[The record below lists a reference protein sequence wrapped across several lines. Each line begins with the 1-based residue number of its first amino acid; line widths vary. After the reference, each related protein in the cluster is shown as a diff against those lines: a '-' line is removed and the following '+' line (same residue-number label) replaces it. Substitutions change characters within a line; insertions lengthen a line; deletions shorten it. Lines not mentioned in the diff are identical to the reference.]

1 MERRIFGQNSFI
13 GVYIHCI
20 IIIHLFMWHSLDIH
34 HFELNSYFHVPI
46 LNIKVHHHDAT
57 RCTMVELRTY
67 RGHRGI
73 LHGDWGQVHHSL
85 LNCIYEGHKGCPHLL
100 HCELRTNTMALYF
113 VTALSRRFH
122 IPPPPPS
129 AFLMWNGQMII
140 HKNLAY
146 QWYPALK
153 IEFLDIPT
161 YLSSLNLLHLRDD
174 EGCGLACWKEMRG
187 RNIEIELAS

>member
-100 HCELRTNTMALYF
+100 HCELRNAMALYF
-113 VTALSRRFH
+113 VTAISH
-122 IPPPPPS
+122 YPPPPPQCFFDVKWTDDYS
-129 AFLMWNGQMII
+129 QKFGISMISSSEDWI
-140 HKNLAY
+140 FGH
-146 QWYPALK
+146 
-153 IEFLDIPT
+153 T
-161 YLSSLNLLHLRDD
+161 YLSLEPEPVASEGWWRLWASLL
-174 EGCGLACWKEMRG
+174 E
-187 RNIEIELAS
+187 RNERQKHWNWIS

>member
-34 HFELNSYFHVPI
+34 HFELHSYFHVPI
-46 LNIKVHHHDAT
+46 LNIKVHHHDVT
-57 RCTMVELRTY
+57 QCTMVAPRTY
-67 RGHRGI
+67 HGHRGI

-85 LNCIYEGHKGCPHLL
+85 LNRIYEGHEGCPHLPSPSL
-100 HCELRTNTMALYF
+100 WTQECHGAVLCHGNFT
-113 VTALSRRFH
+113 
-122 IPPPPPS
+122 IPPPS
-129 AFLMWNGQMII
+129 AFLMWNGQMILI
-140 HKNLAY
+140 LAY

-153 IEFLDIPT
+153 IEFLEIPT
-161 YLSSLNLLHLRDD
+161 YLLSLNLWLLRDD
-174 EGCGLACWKEMRG
+174 EGYGLACWKEMRG

>member
-1 MERRIFGQNSFI
+1 LWTQE
-13 GVYIHCI
+13 C
-20 IIIHLFMWHSLDIH
+20 
-34 HFELNSYFHVPI
+34 
-46 LNIKVHHHDAT
+46 
-57 RCTMVELRTY
+57 
-67 RGHRGI
+67 
-73 LHGDWGQVHHSL
+73 HGAVLCHG
-85 LNCIYEGHKGCPHLL
+85 NFTI
-100 HCELRTNTMALYF
+100 
-113 VTALSRRFH
+113 
-122 IPPPPPS
+122 PPPS